1 MTCLLFWAAARRFYQ
16 LCAVWKVS
24 VELERSAACDAQH
37 IHQFLSK
44 SLFCRRSVTG
54 YSDVL
59 GCRRLRCDHDWQK

>member
-44 SLFCRRSVTG
+44 TVTCWAVG
-54 YSDVL
+54 DRGVITT
-59 GCRRLRCDHDWQK
+59 GRNEN

>member
-44 SLFCRRSVTG
+44 SLFV
-54 YSDVL
+54 DVA
-59 GCRRLRCDHDWQK
+59 